1 MTSTPAELEIR
12 LLESPDLPRVGE
24 ILYYAFNRVFS
35 EHGHP
40 PPVPS
45 VASGESLARAYAEY
59 EPEASWV
66 ALLDQTIV
74 ASAFTHP
81 RGLTAG
87 IGPVTVDPEHQ
98 SRGIGKRL
106 MRFVLDRLQ
115 AQTSIRLFQDAFNRQ
130 SFALYSGLG
139 FEGRDIMAVLRA
151 APTRFRGTHAAGRLR
166 ELHTADLNEV
176 AMLDFRLT
184 GLDRPADLVFLV
196 DRGPAFVLEGS
207 RGIEGYGLAF
217 KAEDTLFLG
226 PVAATT
232 TEGVL
237 QLSAHICGEADC
249 DIVTVRAFGRPGTLM
264 TALLAAGFEVR
275 SLGTYMV
282 RGSYEEPRGVQLS
295 ALFPEAL

>member
-1 MTSTPAELEIR
+1 MTETTGRLEIR
-12 LLESPDLPRVGE
+12 QLEFEDLPRVGE

-66 ALLDQTIV
+66 ALLDGLIV

-81 RGLTAG
+81 RGETAG
-87 IGPVTVDPEHQ
+87 IGPVTVDPDHQ
-98 SRGIGKRL
+98 GQGIGRRL
-106 MRFVLDRLQ
+106 MRHVLERLSGHG
-115 AQTSIRLFQDAFNRQ
+115 SIRLFQDAFNRE
-130 SFALYSGLG
+130 SFALYSSLG
-139 FEGRDIMAVLRA
+139 FEGREIMAVLRA
-151 APTRFRGTHAAGRLR
+151 APARFRARHTAGRLR
-166 ELHTADLNEV
+166 PLETDDLNEV
-176 AMLDFRLT
+176 ALLDQRLT

-196 DRGPAFVLEGS
+196 DRGPACVLEGAQ
-207 RGIEGYGLAF
+207 GLDGYGLAF
-217 KAEDTLFLG
+217 KAGDTLFLG
-226 PVAATT
+226 PVVAVS

-237 QLSAHICGEADC
+237 QLAAHLCREAAC
-249 DIVTVRAFGRPGTLM
+249 DIVTVRAFGRPGGLM

-282 RGSYEEPRGVQLS
+282 LGAAPAPRGAQLS